1 MTHLYVP
8 NNFGALIESLDPRHV
23 GLPDF
28 NLAVGG
34 NMHIAGRLA
43 LQSPSAVALDPFGP
57 MLPDGRLAPSPN
69 ILSFQGCD
77 VVVRQINQTG
87 FEADLS
93 TPLVKGALVS
103 LRLPGAGVMIA
114 RVREYACGRLAAD
127 FVNPVSLN
135 RLGKTL
141 GVARMAQHV
150 A

>member
-1 MTHLYVP
+1 
-8 NNFGALIESLDPRHV
+8 
-23 GLPDF
+23 
-28 NLAVGG
+28 
-34 NMHIAGRLA
+34 MHIAGRLA
-43 LQSPSAVALDPFGP
+43 LQSPSAGVLGPLRPALA
-57 MLPDGRLAPSPN
+57 DGRLAPSPN

-77 VVVRQINQTG
+77 VVVRHINQTE

-93 TPLVKGALVS
+93 TPLAKGALVS

-114 RVREYACGRLAAD
+114 RVRESACGRLVAD

-141 GVARMAQHV
+141 GVARVAQHL